1 MKVDLKKYKVF
12 GICFVISVLFLMIFS
27 YSSSPLYDT
36 YGGDSSIF
44 MLIGKG
50 ILNDKVPYLDLFD
63 HKGPLLFFI
72 EALGQSI
79 IPDRLGIFILQ
90 IINLTVCL
98 IFLNKISNLFI
109 SSKKSI
115 ISVLSFI
122 LILIMT
128 MRNGNISEEY
138 SLIFIII
145 SLYLALKYYLSESI
159 EHNYRYAFIYGI
171 CFISLFLIKMNS
183 IIPISMII
191 FIILLDLIFKKQY
204 KNILINALAFIGGVA
219 VILIPISIYFIYHGA
234 LYEMIYGTLLF
245 NFKYMGVGTGKL
257 ALINLIAQQMMT
269 LLPTIIPS
277 IAIVLLYRKD
287 KKYRLIIFIIAF
299 SISFYFTINTG
310 HKYIYY
316 HVLNAIPFSLGVMLI
331 IKYFEVSKNTYKLI
345 KLSLTFIITMSITL
359 YAYIGRDIVS
369 ILKAQSKST
378 YNVEAKELA
387 DNIPINERNDV
398 LGYNTS
404 SQWFMATDIL
414 PITRF
419 YTNQDWWNLFD
430 NIVTTEIEE
439 LLLNNSPKWIIVPNI
454 EDIQDDEIKEIIKN
468 NYILI
473 DNNNTGQLYNIKD
486 YTDIN

>member
-1 MKVDLKKYKVF
+1 MKIDFRKYKVY
-12 GICFVISVLFLMIFS
+12 GVYSIIAALFLMIFS

-50 ILNDKVPYLDLFD
+50 ILNGKVPYLDLFD

-90 IINLTVCL
+90 IANLTLCL
-98 IFLNKISNLFI
+98 IFLSKISNLFI

-115 ISVLSFI
+115 IPILSFI
-122 LILIMT
+122 LILMIT

-159 EHNYRYAFIYGI
+159 EHNYRYSFIYGI
-171 CFISLFLIKMNS
+171 CFMSLFLIKMNA
-183 IIPISMII
+183 IIPIAMIV
-191 FIILLDLIFKKQY
+191 FIILVDLILKKQY
-204 KNILINALAFIGGVA
+204 KNIFMNALAFIGGLA
-219 VILIPISIYFIYHGA
+219 VVLIPISIYFIYHDA

-245 NFKYMGVGTGKL
+245 NFKYMGVGTGRL
-257 ALINLIAQQMMT
+257 PLINLIAQQMMT

-277 IAIVLLYRKD
+277 IAIVLLCRKE
-287 KKYRLIIFIIAF
+287 KKCRLIVFIIAF

-316 HVLNAIPFSLGVMLI
+316 HVLNAIPFSLGVMLL
-331 IKYFEVSKNTYKLI
+331 IKYFEVNKNSYKFI
-345 KLSLTFIITMSITL
+345 KLSLIFITSMSITL
-359 YAYIGRDIVS
+359 YAYIGRDILN
-369 ILKAQSKST
+369 ILKSQSEST
-378 YNVEAKELA
+378 YNIEAKELA

-430 NIVTTEIEE
+430 NIVTTEIEA
-439 LLLNNSPKWIIVPNI
+439 LLINNTPKWIITPNV
-454 EDIQDDEIKEIIKN
+454 EDIQDKDIKEIIKN
-468 NYILI
+468 DYILI
-473 DNNNTGQLYNIKD
+473 YSNNTGQLYNIKD